1 MAELITQNNFND
13 IIKIVEKAKNRA
25 LQAVNAEMINMF
37 REVGKYLSNLC
48 KNASFGDKV
57 IDEVASYIARNNP
70 EIKDLTAA
78 AFTE

>member
-25 LQAVNAEMINMF
+25 LQAVNAEMINMY
-37 REVGKYLSNLC
+37 REVGMYLSNLC

-57 IDEVASYIARNNP
+57 IDEVALYIARNNVAKNP
-70 EIKDLTAA
+70 CKNCG
-78 AFTE
+78 